1 MLNSVT
7 EAELATL
14 ELILLVVVVVCRH
27 IKGQRSVRTALE
39 SSFGARRGSYKVQSF
54 VENLLGL
61 TSLLVAAV

>member
-39 SSFGARRGSYKVQSF
+39 SSFWARRGSYKVQSF

-61 TSLLVAAV
+61 TSLVVAAV